1 MIKAASTSNLT
12 KPKVYFLFG
21 FFELNSNA
29 IKLNPNAITSEN
41 MWKESPRSANELER
55 SPPMY
60 SNNAKLVVK
69 INVI

>member
-12 KPKVYFLFG
+12 KPKVYFLLG
-21 FFELNSNA
+21 FLELNSKA
-29 IKLNPNAITSEN
+29 IRLNPNAITSEN
-41 MWKESPRSANELER
+41 MWKESPKSANELES

-60 SNNAKLVVK
+60 SSNAKLIVK